1 MLLLTILTIL
11 LLLAFVAVL
20 AIGVAKIMSALES
33 IGNAPTSTPGS
44 LLANVRWGVRAIEQ
58 QTAALGPQARRLNSA
73 LQDMDDRIGRLRQE
87 LAAIPS
93 DQRSSEG

>member
-20 AIGVAKIMSALES
+20 AVGVAKIMWTLES

-44 LLANVRWGVRAIEQ
+44 LLANIRWGVRAIEQ
-58 QTAALGPQARRLNSA
+58 PAAIEAQSRRLNSA
-73 LQDMDDRIGRLRQE
+73 LETAHGRLEQLRQHLQPGRAE
-87 LAAIPS
+87 
-93 DQRSSEG
+93 R

>member
-20 AIGVAKIMSALES
+20 AIGVAKIMWALES

-44 LLANVRWGVRAIEQ
+44 RLARIRWGVRAIEQ
-58 QTAALGPQARRLNSA
+58 QTAAIGPQARRLNSA
-73 LQDMDDRIGRLRQE
+73 LKAIDDRIGRLGKD
-87 LAAIPS
+87 LPAVPAA
-93 DQRSSEG
+93 QRSSER

>member
-20 AIGVAKIMSALES
+20 AVGVAKIMWTLES

-44 LLANVRWGVRAIEQ
+44 LLANIRWGVRAIEQ
-58 QTAALGPQARRLNSA
+58 QTAAIEAQSRRLNSA
-73 LQDMDDRIGRLRQE
+73 LETAHGRLEQLRQHLQPGRAE
-87 LAAIPS
+87 
-93 DQRSSEG
+93 R